1 MAPNPRDRMASCARS
16 TPSPPPRCSPFL
28 GLSGCGYHTLGAAT
42 HLPPDVKTLA
52 VPVFATRTDS
62 NGTETALTQAVVR
75 EFITRTRFRVTTD
88 SGADADAVLHG
99 TILKQTVTPLTYNA
113 ATQQSS
119 SFVIT
124 IVASVSLTAHDG
136 RVLYENK
143 NYVLP
148 RAIPVHHRPADL
160 YSGGSGSHPA
170 AFARVCAAACGRY
183 PGRALTSRR
192 HQSDSKAKNATRF
205 GQFPNFCPVFRAG
218 VFPRRTVFWSRMIS
232 ALHGHEAATVSGA
245 RWGAGFAA
253 AGRFVAEIEAA
264 QAGTGKL
271 RPGYALLGDEAF
283 LLDRCRAAVLKAFV
297 PDELRDFSLSDLDLA
312 STSIFEVLDR
322 AQTPSLMAP
331 FQVIFVRNVRQLYTR
346 GAKKDEFAALDRYF
360 QSPNPQALLLFVA
373 DFIRIPAD
381 ARRMEMDDKNRNER
395 LKETLGEHC
404 GMVELARVS
413 EEDAMR
419 WAAATAQQA
428 GSRLEPDAARELV
441 DALGADMMLVASELE
456 KLLLYASGRGKI
468 TLGDVETMV
477 LAAKQRSLYELT
489 DAISA
494 HDRVRALAL
503 LQGLL
508 NSSDAGEDAAIGHLY
523 MLARTFRQM
532 LVILEKNVRDSRAIW
547 QALWQGFRMPPFA
560 ADDLIRQARRY
571 KSRRELTRALR
582 LVARADLEL
591 RSSPP
596 DKRLVLERLIYELAS
611 EPKPAAPAWISPQ
624 LSFES

>member
-1 MAPNPRDRMASCARS
+1 
-16 TPSPPPRCSPFL
+16 
-28 GLSGCGYHTLGAAT
+28 LSGL
-42 HLPPDVKTLA
+42 
-52 VPVFATRTDS
+52 
-62 NGTETALTQAVVR
+62 
-75 EFITRTRFRVTTD
+75 
-88 SGADADAVLHG
+88 
-99 TILKQTVTPLTYNA
+99 
-113 ATQQSS
+113 
-119 SFVIT
+119 
-124 IVASVSLTAHDG
+124 
-136 RVLYENK
+136 
-143 NYVLP
+143 
-148 RAIPVHHRPADL
+148 
-160 YSGGSGSHPA
+160 
-170 AFARVCAAACGRY
+170 
-183 PGRALTSRR
+183 
-192 HQSDSKAKNATRF
+192 
-205 GQFPNFCPVFRAG
+205 
-218 VFPRRTVFWSRMIS
+218 
-232 ALHGHEAATVSGA
+232 
-245 RWGAGFAA
+245 RWGAGFSSVA
-253 AGRFVAEIEAA
+253 RFIAEIESAE
-264 QAGTGKL
+264 AGTGKL
-271 RPGYALLGDEAF
+271 RPGYVLAGDEIF

-297 PDELRDFSLSDLDLA
+297 PPDLRDFCLSDFDLT

-360 QSPNPQALLLFVA
+360 KSPNPQAMLLFIA
-373 DFIRIPAD
+373 DFLRIPAD
-381 ARRMEMDDKNRNER
+381 TRRMELDDKNRFER
-395 LKETLGEHC
+395 LTETLGAHC

-419 WAAATAQQA
+419 WATAKAQES
-428 GSRLEPDAARELV
+428 GGLRLEADAARELV
-441 DALGADMMLVASELE
+441 DALGADMMLVSSELE
-456 KLLLYASGRGKI
+456 KLLHYTSGRGRI

-477 LAAKQRSLYELT
+477 LSAKQRTLYELT

-494 HDRVRALAL
+494 RDRVRALAL
-503 LQGLL
+503 LEGLL

-596 DKRLVLERLIYELAS
+596 DKRLVLERLVYELAS
-611 EPKPAAPAWISPQ
+611 EPKLSAPVWATAQ